1 MVVIAD
7 DLYETEGYFK
17 FALTTIKQA
26 QKPSIS
32 DFLNTTFDYCKWC
45 DSKRGKDCQTPLIDS
60 YVVHYTSKK
69 KRLIFFEGLEEFFT
83 FVGTIK
89 PFERGFNSSYMSID
103 YFPEQ
108 ETFAEALSNEMEFSQ
123 SQERRQIHLDAYK
136 EDLKP
141 DTVKLKDFYFLLKEL

>member
-1 MVVIAD
+1 MVVIAE

-17 FALTTIKQA
+17 FALTALRQIE
-26 QKPSIS
+26 KPSIS
-32 DFLNTTFDYCKWC
+32 DFLNTTFDYCKWY
-45 DSKRGKDCQTPLIDS
+45 DSKEGKDYQTPLIDS
-60 YVVHYTSKK
+60 YVIHYTSKK

-89 PFERGFNSSYMSID
+89 PFERGFYSSYVSVD

-123 SQERRQIHLDAYK
+123 SQERKQIHLDTYK
-136 EDLKP
+136 EELKP
-141 DTVKLKDFYFLLKEL
+141 DTVKLKDF